1 MGIHSEVPAGTT
13 FEQNSSLVI
22 YAFRCGDK
30 YLAYSS
36 YDGISMWIPLL
47 NSDRENA
54 PTGFE
59 LEDGEAA
66 LHTLTGLGPGDP
78 IPGGDQT
85 LYLLLARAHRL
96 LGEELEAQEA
106 AAAFWKT
113 RSQDQEAS

>member
-1 MGIHSEVPAGTT
+1 MTQSPLSSQQKRALHVLGFLFLRMGQFARARRLFSALVTLDPGDIHA
-13 FEQNSSLVI
+13 
-22 YAFRCGDK
+22 RCS
-30 YLAYSS
+30 LAYAC
-36 YDGISMWIPLL
+36 I
-47 NSDRENA
+47 
-54 PTGFE
+54 E